1 MRRRPRKPI
10 GAHCSLRTI
19 YSVTSIANTP
29 LAVVAAGRPVASEQ
43 TRQLDD
49 SDLPD
54 RRRASM
60 KPLFDLIVRT
70 VMLNT
75 THAINLY
82 RLGGMTGLLLGTMA
96 LVLTSRTRR

>member
-1 MRRRPRKPI
+1 
-10 GAHCSLRTI
+10 
-19 YSVTSIANTP
+19 
-29 LAVVAAGRPVASEQ
+29 
-43 TRQLDD
+43 
-49 SDLPD
+49 
-54 RRRASM
+54 M